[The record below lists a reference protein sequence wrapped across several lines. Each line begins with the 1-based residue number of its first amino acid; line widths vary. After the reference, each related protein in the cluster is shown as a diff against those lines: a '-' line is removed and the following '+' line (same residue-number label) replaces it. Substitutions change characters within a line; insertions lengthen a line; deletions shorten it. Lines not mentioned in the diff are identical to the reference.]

1 MQAQNADAI
10 LDLGEVA
17 EWLKV
22 NRRQV
27 LRLGVPQLDLG
38 RKTKRYFA
46 KDVLAWLEAK
56 RVEGRGP
63 RQVGRA

>member
-1 MQAQNADAI
+1 MQPQNPDAI
-10 LDLGEVA
+10 LDLRDVA

-22 NRRQV
+22 KPRQV
-27 LRLGVPQLDLG
+27 VRLGVPQLDLG

-46 KDVLAWLEAK
+46 KDVFAWLEAK

-63 RQVGRA
+63 RLKR

>member
-1 MQAQNADAI
+1 MQPQNPDAI
-10 LDLGEVA
+10 LDLRDVA

-22 NRRQV
+22 KPRQV
-27 LRLGVPQLDLG
+27 VRLGVPQLDLG

-56 RVEGRGP
+56 RAEGRAS
-63 RQVGRA
+63 RKTR